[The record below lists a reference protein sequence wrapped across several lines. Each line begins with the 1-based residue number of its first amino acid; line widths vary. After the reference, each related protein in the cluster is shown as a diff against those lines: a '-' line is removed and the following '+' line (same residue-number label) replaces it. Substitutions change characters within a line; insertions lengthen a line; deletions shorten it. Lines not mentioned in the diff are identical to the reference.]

1 MHNKTMHNRALQ
13 IPAMNALPLYLHN
26 GSALRLDLD
35 AAQRLHIERKDLPER
50 RIPLHHVSRIV
61 CSSTLDISARA
72 LMACM
77 KSGIPVAI
85 VDPSGNP
92 LGWCLGARRKE
103 TSLRQLLNHALDDQ
117 AWPCHYPDW
126 LQQQHAAVAAQTLL
140 LCGVPTTAAARN
152 NPRAALCNAHFVK
165 HQRGCAQPV
174 DALTLLAQ
182 HELAAKLTQ
191 ETGAPELLAWH
202 RPGLNLIEDLG
213 QVIGLHA
220 HTDLHHAPLLPEA
233 DMLTPWAIRHYE
245 RHTAHWQQR
254 IGQLIYGFEQFLRC
268 HWQ

>member
-1 MHNKTMHNRALQ
+1 MHHPKLHSPTMH
-13 IPAMNALPLYLHN
+13 ALPLYLHN
-26 GSALRLDLD
+26 GSAQRLDLD
-35 AAQRLHIERKDLPER
+35 SAQRLRIERKDLPER

-77 KSGIPVAI
+77 KSGIPLAV
-85 VDPSGNP
+85 VDTNGHT

-103 TSLRQLLNHALDDQ
+103 TSLRQLLTHALDDP
-117 AWPCHYPDW
+117 AWASHYPDW
-126 LQQQHAAVAAQTLL
+126 LAQQRAAIAAQTLL
-140 LCGVPTTAAARN
+140 LCGVPTTAAARH
-152 NPRAALCNAHFVK
+152 NPRTALCNAHFVK
-165 HQRGCAQPV
+165 HQQGCAQQV
-174 DALTLLAQ
+174 DALALLAQ
-182 HELAAKLTQ
+182 HELAAQLAQ
-191 ETGAPELLAWH
+191 ETGAPQLLAWH

-233 DMLTPWAIRHYE
+233 DKLTPWAIRHYE

-254 IGQLIYGFEQFLRC
+254 IGQLMYAFEQFLRS
-268 HWQ
+268 HWL

>member
-1 MHNKTMHNRALQ
+1 MQRHALHT
-13 IPAMNALPLYLHN
+13 PAMNALPLYLHN
-26 GSALRLDLD
+26 GSAQRLDLD
-35 AAQRLHIERKDLPER
+35 TAQRLRIERKDLPER

-77 KSGIPVAI
+77 KSGIPLAV
-85 VDPSGNP
+85 VDSNGET

-103 TSLRQLLNHALDDQ
+103 TSLRQLLTHALDDQ
-117 AWPCHYPDW
+117 AWPTHYADW
-126 LQQQHAAVAAQTLL
+126 LAQQHAATAAQTLL
-140 LCGVPTTAAARN
+140 LCGVPTTAAARH
-152 NPRAALCNAHFVK
+152 NPRTALCNAHFVK
-165 HQRGCAQPV
+165 HSQGCAQQV
-174 DALTLLAQ
+174 DALALLAQ
-182 HELAAKLTQ
+182 HELAAQLAQATS
-191 ETGAPELLAWH
+191 APELLAWH

-254 IGQLIYGFEQFLRC
+254 IGQLMYAFEQFLRS
-268 HWQ
+268 HWL

>member
-1 MHNKTMHNRALQ
+1 MPHRALHT
-13 IPAMNALPLYLHN
+13 PAMNAQPLYLHN
-26 GSALRLDLD
+26 GSAQRLDLD
-35 AAQRLHIERKDLPER
+35 AAQRLRIERKDLPER

-77 KSGIPVAI
+77 KSGIPLAV
-85 VDPSGNP
+85 VDPKGET

-103 TSLRQLLNHALDDQ
+103 TSLRQLLTHALDDQ
-117 AWPCHYPDW
+117 AWPSHYADW
-126 LQQQHAAVAAQTLL
+126 LAQQHAATAAQALL
-140 LCGVPTTAAARN
+140 LCGVPTTDAARH

-165 HQRGCAQPV
+165 HRQGCAHAV
-174 DALTLLAQ
+174 DALALLAQ
-182 HELAAKLTQ
+182 HELAAQLAQATS
-191 ETGAPELLAWH
+191 APELLAWH

-213 QVIGLHA
+213 RVIGLHA

-233 DMLTPWAIRHYE
+233 DKLTPWAIRHYE

-254 IGQLIYGFEQFLRC
+254 IGQLMYAFEQFLRS
-268 HWQ
+268 HWL